1 MTRIVGEGQVI
12 DGLTARLLMEK
23 YPSPASIF
31 NRSFSEAIYDVVI
44 LFLKENQLYEVAKN
58 DPKTLCFLHF
68 FMLVVYNDSTKI
80 KWKME
85 QKKIRLFHLFILGEK
100 SLEPFFFV
108 HGKKKSGSGYLIQK
122 SSILL

>member
-44 LFLKENQLYEVAKN
+44 LFLKENQLYEVAKMIRK
-58 DPKTLCFLHF
+58 PYVFTF
-68 FMLVVYNDSTKI
+68 FYCLSYTTI
-80 KWKME
+80 Q
-85 QKKIRLFHLFILGEK
+85 QK
-100 SLEPFFFV
+100 
-108 HGKKKSGSGYLIQK
+108 
-122 SSILL
+122 